1 MGIKSGREGV
11 RRDQVDVYGRVVV
24 DSIPVQDLLKSLLTV
39 KTGSGQTIS
48 KSDVVLPSPT
58 VLTVSFYATRDGSSS
73 ATESNEREI
82 LGVDEVNIEVG
93 SKETVANLGKDYYGG
108 YVDFVGRKLVVTTQ
122 LVVVDG
128 ENVKATATGTSSD
141 YRYFSV
147 PLEVLSK
154 NTASGNTGLYLCDKA
169 EVATSYGNS
178 KYKVVKGTAD
188 GDTLNIV
195 LPSASSTI
203 TTVAN
208 ANLHF
213 KDEPY
218 TFVLPLATNIE
229 IPLDI
234 PIVKLDVPESALSTD
249 NDSISLSYYSK

>member
-24 DSIPVQDLLKSLLTV
+24 DSIPVQDVIKSVLLV
-39 KTGSGQTIS
+39 KTGSG
-48 KSDVVLPSPT
+48 KSINLTKVILPSPK
-58 VLTVSFYATRDGSSS
+58 VLTVSFYATRDGSDS

-82 LGVDEVNIEVG
+82 ESVSEVNITVG
-93 SKETVANLGKDYYGG
+93 TKETSVDVGTCYGG
-108 YVDFVGRKLVVTTQ
+108 YVDFVNRKLVITTQ
-122 LVVVDG
+122 KLVVDG

-154 NTASGNTGLYLCDKA
+154 NTTSSNTGLYLCDKA
-169 EVATSYGNS
+169 ESSNTYGNS

-195 LPSASSTI
+195 LVSGS
-203 TTVAN
+203 TVATVAD

-218 TFVLPLATNIE
+218 TFVLPLKTNIE
-229 IPLDI
+229 VPLDI
-234 PIVKLDVPESALSTD
+234 PYVKLDVPNSSLSTD
-249 NDSISLSYYSK
+249 NDSISVSYYSI

>member
-24 DSIPVQDLLKSLLTV
+24 DSIAVQDLIKSLLTV
-39 KTGSGQTIS
+39 KTGSGKTIS
-48 KSDVVLPSPT
+48 KTDVVLPSPT
-58 VLTVSFYATRDGSSS
+58 VLTVSFYATRKGSSS

-82 LGVDEVNIEVG
+82 ESVSEVNITVG
-93 SKETVANLGKDYYGG
+93 TKETSVDVETCYGG
-108 YVDFVGRKLVVTTQ
+108 YVDFVGRKLVITTQ
-122 LVVVDG
+122 KIVVDG

-178 KYKVVKGTAD
+178 TYKVVKGTAD

-195 LPSASSTI
+195 LASGSTVS
-203 TTVAN
+203 TVAN

-218 TFVLPLATNIE
+218 TFVLPLKTNIE
-229 IPLDI
+229 VPLDI
-234 PIVKLDVPESALSTD
+234 PYVKLDVPNSSLSTD